1 MKRERR
7 NVVRG
12 WPDMAYRSRNGHC
25 LSLSLSLSMDTR
37 GWERGKEAEM
47 GKGWEEEKR
56 VMEIMAW
63 AVG

>member
-1 MKRERR
+1 MLSG
-7 NVVRG
+7 VG
-12 WPDMAYRSRNGHC
+12 LIWPTGAEMDTVY
-25 LSLSLSLSMDTR
+25 LSLSLSMDTR

-63 AVG
+63 AVA